1 MMTKACFDEIIHDPK
16 VLQICAF
23 LIPLRDAEFQV
34 LRDKIDVSDPVLLK
48 HQKRLGAAGYVKFV
62 GMP

>member
-1 MMTKACFDEIIHDPK
+1 
-16 VLQICAF
+16 

-62 GMP
+62 GRGTRVFPS